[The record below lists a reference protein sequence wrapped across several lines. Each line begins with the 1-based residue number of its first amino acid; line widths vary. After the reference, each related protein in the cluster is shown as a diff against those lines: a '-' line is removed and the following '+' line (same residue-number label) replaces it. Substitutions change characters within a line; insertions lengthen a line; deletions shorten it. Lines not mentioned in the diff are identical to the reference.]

1 MTEGETYMENNK
13 IMNEQS
19 AHILRLD
26 RQNASFCEKNGFL
39 SLVLDNNGEKKQYD
53 RIFLH
58 RAFPHELM
66 FRFISVLDDEKNEIG
81 IIYDISDFDD
91 YSSELIKGEIAKK
104 YYSPV
109 ITEIKGVK
117 ERYGFSYWKVIL
129 EDGRD
134 LSFTMQDTY
143 KNILHTG
150 EDSIIL
156 VDVDSNRYTIKSIS
170 ALSSK
175 SYRKIELYL

>member
-1 MTEGETYMENNK
+1 MEENK
-13 IMNEQS
+13 IINEQS
-19 AHILRLD
+19 ARILKLCG
-26 RQNASFCEKNGFL
+26 QNSSFEEKNGFL
-39 SLVLDNNGEKKQYD
+39 SLTLDLDGEKKQYP

-58 RAFPHELM
+58 RAFPFELG
-66 FRFISVLDDEKNEIG
+66 FKFISVLDDEKNEIG
-81 IIYDISDFDD
+81 IIYDVADFEGV
-91 YSSELIKGEIAKK
+91 SAELIRGEIEKK

-109 ITEIKGVK
+109 ISEIKSLK
-117 ERYGFSYWKVIL
+117 ERYGFSYWKVTL
-129 EDGRD
+129 EDGREH
-134 LSFTMQDTY
+134 SFTMQDTY
-143 KNILHTG
+143 KNILHTS